1 MQTPNGRR
9 IYTLHFSRIQ
19 QGKRVSRRVILC
31 ALALAVAP
39 HAAAQVSVLT
49 ANYNNARTNANL
61 NERVLNSVNVSPA
74 QFGKLFTLPVDG
86 FITAQPLYVQ
96 NVAIPGKGTHNV
108 VYVATMHN
116 SVYAF
121 DADAQGDSFWKVNL
135 GPAVPSADYD
145 MDDVEEIGILST
157 PVIDSATNTIYAVAH
172 TKENGEYIYR
182 LHALESTTRVEKFG
196 AQ

>member
-1 MQTPNGRR
+1 MQTPNGRPIHR
-9 IYTLHFSRIQ
+9 PHFSKIQ
-19 QGKRVSRRVILC
+19 QGKQLSRGIIFC
-31 ALALAVAP
+31 ALALAP
-39 HAAAQVSVLT
+39 RAAAQVNVLT

-86 FITAQPLYVQ
+86 FIAAQPLYVQ

-121 DADAQGDSFWKVNL
+121 DADTHGDSFWKVKL
-135 GPAVPSADYD
+135 SPAVPYADY
-145 MDDVEEIGILST
+145 
-157 PVIDSATNTIYAVAH
+157 
-172 TKENGEYIYR
+172 
-182 LHALESTTRVEKFG
+182 
-196 AQ
+196 